1 MDWPSEIERMISGY
15 KSGIEV
21 IREVAGEGTGEAAA
35 QLKPSIME
43 VFDLYR
49 APLEVIWCS
58 LSPEQQQQVRE
69 VDDELLAADDEV
81 HQLIGVS
88 LSDQFK
94 RIRKGAS
101 RNKRSRGEA
110 A

>member
-15 KSGIEV
+15 KSAIEV
-21 IREVAGEGTGEAAA
+21 IREVAGEDTGEAAA
-35 QLKPSIME
+35 QLKSIME

-49 APLEVIWCS
+49 APLEVMWGS
-58 LSPEQQQQVRE
+58 LSPAQQQQVR
-69 VDDELLAADDEV
+69 DLDGELLAADEEV

-88 LSDQFK
+88 LSDQLK
-94 RIRKGAS
+94 RIGKGTS
-101 RNKRSRGEA
+101 RDKRSRGKA

>member
-15 KSGIEV
+15 KSANEV
-21 IREVAGEGTGEAAA
+21 IREVAGEGTDEAAA

-49 APLEVIWCS
+49 APLEVMWGS
-58 LSPEQQQQVRE
+58 LSPAQQKQVRDL
-69 VDDELLAADDEV
+69 DDELLAADEEV

-88 LSDQFK
+88 LSEQLK
-94 RIRKGAS
+94 RIGKGVA
-101 RNKRSRGEA
+101 RDKRSRRGA